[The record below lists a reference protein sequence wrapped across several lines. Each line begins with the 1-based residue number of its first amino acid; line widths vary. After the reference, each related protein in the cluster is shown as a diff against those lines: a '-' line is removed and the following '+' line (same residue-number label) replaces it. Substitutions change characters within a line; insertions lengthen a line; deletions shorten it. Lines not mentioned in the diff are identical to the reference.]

1 MASQIRRYLADDH
14 TRLGALLEKAWAK
27 PGLIDREAYA
37 EFRAGLLRHI
47 GLEEK
52 ILLPAI
58 QKLRGGEPHP
68 VANKL
73 RLDHGA
79 LVALLVP
86 TPTRTILGAIRG
98 ILTVH
103 NALEEGPGGV
113 YEVAEKF
120 EGTAA
125 DAIHDLLRTA
135 REVAVAPH
143 NDGPNVFGAT
153 RRALSRA
160 GYDLDDYAESHA

>member
-1 MASQIRRYLADDH
+1 MANQVRRYLANDH
-14 TRLGALLEKAWAK
+14 ARLEALLEKASAK

-37 EFRAGLLRHI
+37 EFRERLLRHI

-58 QKLRGGEPHP
+58 QKLRGGQPHP

-79 LVALLVP
+79 LAALLVP

-98 ILTVH
+98 ILAVH
-103 NALEEGPGGV
+103 NALEEGPGGI
-113 YEVAEKF
+113 YEVAENF
-120 EGTAA
+120 AGAEA
-125 DAIHDLLRTA
+125 DALFDLLRTA
-135 REVAVAPH
+135 PEVAVAPH
-143 NDGPNVFGAT
+143 NDGPNVLETT

-160 GYDLDDYAESHA
+160 GYNLDDYVKSDA

>member
-120 EGTAA
+120 EGAAA
-125 DAIHDLLRTA
+125 DALFDLLRTA
-135 REVAVAPH
+135 PEVAVAPH
-143 NDGPNVFGAT
+143 NDGPNVLEAT
-153 RRALSRA
+153 QRALSRA